1 MSNVPTTADRGTVT
15 ETNPDRT
22 SDTDLDREAVGARI
36 TLLLASAG
44 FFLITLD
51 ILIVNVALTQIEREL
66 GGGTVGQQWVVDGY
80 TCAFASLL
88 LFAGNLADRIG
99 AKRAFGIGVALFG
112 LTSIACAL
120 APTIGA
126 LIAARAGQ
134 GAAAAIMLPAS
145 MALIRETF
153 PNPGRRARALGVWAV
168 GGAVAAALGPLLGGV
183 LTTFDWR
190 WVFGINIPVC
200 VAMLALLVKVAT
212 SSTRPAPFD
221 WAGQILGVLALA
233 GLTFG
238 LIEGGAYGFGS
249 LLVIITLAL
258 AVASLLAFVIVES
271 RVARPMMPMELFDSS
286 GMRIA
291 VAIGFAFMVGW
302 YGTVFVG
309 SIYLQQ
315 QLGLPPLFAGLA
327 FLPSALFAVVGN
339 LISGP
344 VTIRYG
350 TRVPI
355 VAGLSSMVVGL
366 VGFVLTAPLGSPLVT
381 TLLII
386 PIGAGGS
393 LAVPPTTGLVLASV
407 APERAG
413 TASAVFNTF
422 RQVGGA
428 VAIAIFG
435 ALIADRTQ
443 FIAGLQTSLTIAAVL
458 LLATVVTSLRIR
470 PSITGDNQRQTHRGE
485 RTCKSAPSAAAV

>member
-1 MSNVPTTADRGTVT
+1 VT
-15 ETNPDRT
+15 RTNPHGT
-22 SDTDLDREAVGARI
+22 SEAAWGRDPVGAPV

-80 TCAFASLL
+80 TCTFASLL
-88 LFAGNLADRIG
+88 LFGGNLADRIG

-145 MALIRETF
+145 MALIREAF
-153 PNPGRRARALGVWAV
+153 PDPGRRARALGVWAV

-200 VAMLALLVKVAT
+200 AAMLVLLAKVAT
-212 SSTRPAPFD
+212 SQTRPSPFD

-238 LIEGGAYGFGS
+238 LIEGGAHGFGAPP
-249 LLVIITLAL
+249 VIITLVI
-258 AVASLLAFVIVES
+258 AVASLVVFMLVEG
-271 RVARPMMPMELFDSS
+271 RVAHPMMLLQLFGSS
-286 GMRIA
+286 RMRIA
-291 VAIGFAFMVGW
+291 LAIGFAFMVGW
-302 YGTVFVG
+302 YGAVFVG
-309 SIYLQQ
+309 SLFLQQ
-315 QLGLPPLFAGLA
+315 HLGLPPLLAGLA

-344 VTIRYG
+344 VTNRYG
-350 TRVPI
+350 SRVPI

-366 VGFVLTAPLGSPLVT
+366 VGFVLTAPLGSALLT
-381 TLLII
+381 TVLII

-393 LAVPPTTGLVLASV
+393 LAMPPTAGLVLAGV

-435 ALIADRTQ
+435 ALIADSTR
-443 FIAGLQTSLTIAAVL
+443 FVAGLQASLTIAAVL
-458 LLATVVTSLRIR
+458 LLATVAISLRIR
-470 PSITGDNQRQTHRGE
+470 HTDHR
-485 RTCKSAPSAAAV
+485 

>member
-1 MSNVPTTADRGTVT
+1 MPTAADQGLMA
-15 ETNPDRT
+15 ETNPGPVT
-22 SDTDLDREAVGARI
+22 HIALDRDPAGAQL
-36 TLLLASAG
+36 TVLLASAG

-80 TCAFASLL
+80 TLAFASLL

-99 AKRAFGIGVALFG
+99 AKRAFGMGVGLFG

-145 MALIRETF
+145 MALIREAF
-153 PNPGRRARALGVWAV
+153 PDPGRRARALGVWAV

-200 VAMLALLVKVAT
+200 AAMLVLLAKVAT
-212 SSTRPAPFD
+212 SPTRPSPFD

-238 LIEGGAYGFGS
+238 LIEGGAHGFGS
-249 LLVIITLAL
+249 LLVIITLVIAL
-258 AVASLLAFVIVES
+258 MSLVGFVIIES
-271 RVARPMMPMELFDSS
+271 RVAHPMMPLEQFASA

-291 VAIGFAFMVGW
+291 LAIGFAFMVGW

-309 SIYLQQ
+309 SLYLQQ
-315 QLGLPPLFAGLA
+315 QLGLPPLLAGLV
-327 FLPSALFAVVGN
+327 FLPSALFAVFGN

-344 VTIRYG
+344 VTNRYG

-366 VGFVLTAPLGSPLVT
+366 TGMVLTAPLGSPLLT

-393 LAVPPTTGLVLASV
+393 LAMPPTTGLVLASA

-435 ALIADRTQ
+435 ALIADRAH

-458 LLATVVTSLRIR
+458 LLATVAISLRIR
-470 PSITGDNQRQTHRGE
+470 PTDHQRRLSSNQPTEKH
-485 RTCKSAPSAAAV
+485 